1 MSVILIYGSGTIRH
15 FLKKRGC
22 HGYMMAGN
30 ESEAIYLAYHLTG
43 LQEKLCG
50 WLAGQWESLADHLKA
65 IVSAIQLE
73 CRLRRGEFVLACGA
87 GPGMS

>member
-1 MSVILIYGSGTIRH
+1 MSVILIYGFGTIRR

-43 LQEKLCG
+43 LQENYVDG
-50 WLAGQWESLADHLKA
+50 WQASGRVWL
-65 IVSAIQLE
+65 IT
-73 CRLRRGEFVLACGA
+73 
-87 GPGMS
+87 